1 MQCHEVWRRNERS
14 RKGGLGGDVK
24 SEQKRKEGEN
34 SKEKGSRGRGVV
46 PGVEGLEV
54 LGDLLLYGTVLG
66 LEVSMLS
73 LSIISFFSL
82 VEAVRGLKTAC
93 LTGA

>member
-1 MQCHEVWRRNERS
+1 MW
-14 RKGGLGGDVK
+14 
-24 SEQKRKEGEN
+24 RKERIVW
-34 SKEKGSRGRGVV
+34 SRGVEEGAEQEGVV

-82 VEAVRGLKTAC
+82 IEAVSGLKTAC

>member
-1 MQCHEVWRRNERS
+1 M
-14 RKGGLGGDVK
+14 
-24 SEQKRKEGEN
+24 
-34 SKEKGSRGRGVV
+34 
-46 PGVEGLEV
+46 EGLEV
-54 LGDLLLYGTVLG
+54 LGDLLLYGTVFG

-82 VEAVRGLKTAC
+82 VEAVRGLNTAC